1 MSEPISKGG
10 TAHPRLTRQQK
21 AAAVIVSLGTDK
33 ASQLYQYM
41 DPEDVEQITLEVAK
55 LGYLDSSA
63 TEDVLTEYYQMCM
76 TNKAVTEGG
85 LEYARAVLEKAF
97 GQQTATSLLE
107 KVTKSLKNRE
117 FAFLN
122 KADEKSL
129 YAALQHERPQTIALV
144 LSYVDAE
151 KSAAVIEELD
161 DERQVRVIENMAN
174 MESASPTAVKIIE
187 AEMEKKF
194 SSLMTAS
201 NVKVGGVDFVA
212 DVMNNLDRSSEKNIF
227 DRLAEYNEPLAD
239 EIRKRMFVFE
249 DIVTMDDRSVQR
261 FVRDCDPR
269 DLVLALKGAN
279 SDVANKIFTNMSAR
293 MAQSIREFIKSEVNE
308 QGNKIKK
315 VRSFDKVIGEV
326 GFDDKQK
333 KLAKK
338 YLEEL
343 KGSYLAKDTLKNQ
356 DEKIKFIKKV
366 SELSYEN
373 YEKYKILPSITV
385 GQAILESRWGE
396 SDLSKNSNNIF
407 GVKADARW
415 NGKVVEVNT
424 SENYDDKI
432 VAKFRKYD
440 SIKDSINDHGKF
452 LTENKRYEESGLFK
466 ATHYTTQ
473 AQALEDAGYATKKN
487 EDGELIYADILID
500 LIKKYNLQLLDR
512 EVQEIN

>member
-212 DVMNNLDRSSEKNIF
+212 DVMNNLDRSSENNIF
-227 DRLAEYNEPLAD
+227 DRLAEYHEPLAD

-293 MAQSIREFIKSEVNE
+293 MAQSIREDLEITSN
-308 QGNKIKK
+308 
-315 VRSFDKVIGEV
+315 VRIRDVEEAQQRIV
-326 GFDDKQK
+326 GIIRD
-333 KLAKK
+333 
-338 YLEEL
+338 LEERSELIIL
-343 KGSYLAKDTLKNQ
+343 KGGKD
-356 DEKIKFIKKV
+356 
-366 SELSYEN
+366 
-373 YEKYKILPSITV
+373 
-385 GQAILESRWGE
+385 
-396 SDLSKNSNNIF
+396 
-407 GVKADARW
+407 
-415 NGKVVEVNT
+415 
-424 SENYDDKI
+424 
-432 VAKFRKYD
+432 
-440 SIKDSINDHGKF
+440 
-452 LTENKRYEESGLFK
+452 
-466 ATHYTTQ
+466 
-473 AQALEDAGYATKKN
+473 
-487 EDGELIYADILID
+487 DIIA
-500 LIKKYNLQLLDR
+500 
-512 EVQEIN
+512 

>member
-144 LSYVDAE
+144 LSYVDPDKA
-151 KSAAVIEELD
+151 AAVIELD

-293 MAQSIREFIKSEVNE
+293 MAQSIREDLEITSN
-308 QGNKIKK
+308 
-315 VRSFDKVIGEV
+315 VRIRDVEEAQQRIV
-326 GFDDKQK
+326 GIIRD
-333 KLAKK
+333 
-338 YLEEL
+338 LEERSELIIL
-343 KGSYLAKDTLKNQ
+343 KGGKD
-356 DEKIKFIKKV
+356 
-366 SELSYEN
+366 
-373 YEKYKILPSITV
+373 
-385 GQAILESRWGE
+385 
-396 SDLSKNSNNIF
+396 
-407 GVKADARW
+407 
-415 NGKVVEVNT
+415 
-424 SENYDDKI
+424 
-432 VAKFRKYD
+432 
-440 SIKDSINDHGKF
+440 
-452 LTENKRYEESGLFK
+452 
-466 ATHYTTQ
+466 
-473 AQALEDAGYATKKN
+473 
-487 EDGELIYADILID
+487 DIIA
-500 LIKKYNLQLLDR
+500 
-512 EVQEIN
+512 